1 MDFFGIGPWEVL
13 LILII
18 VLLIFFGPG
27 KLPEIA
33 RALGEGIR
41 KFRMASR
48 EMTTT
53 ISKKISE
60 ETKEIKSELVKTGE
74 EITDEVKDIS
84 NSLPLSE
91 IKGQNKV
98 QSQERK

>member
-18 VLLIFFGPG
+18 VLLIFGPG

-41 KFRMASR
+41 KFKAASR
-48 EMTTT
+48 EMTAT
-53 ISKKISE
+53 ISKEINE

-74 EITDEVKDIS
+74 ELTGEVKDIS
-84 NSLPLSE
+84 SSLSLSE
-91 IKGQNKV
+91 TKGQNKV
-98 QSQERK
+98 QS

>member
-18 VLLIFFGPG
+18 ALLIFGPG

-41 KFRMASR
+41 KFRTASR
-48 EMTTT
+48 EMTAT
-53 ISKKISE
+53 ISKEINE

-98 QSQERK
+98 QGQERK